1 MRITAIETV
10 HVGAYPN
17 ITFVEVHTNEGL
29 IGLGETFRTPRA
41 VAAQIHETVAPYL
54 LGKNPLTI
62 DAHSSVLLNPYL
74 GFGGSGVEI
83 RAASAVD
90 IALWDLWGKVL
101 NRPVHDLLG
110 GLTREKI
117 RVYNTCAGYAY
128 NQAGG
133 TRRLVTAD
141 SGDAPTAGPYEDQ
154 VAFTRRP
161 AELAQSLLDMGI
173 TAMKIWPFDPFA
185 MASGGRDI
193 SMKDLKAGLEPFRR
207 IREAVGDRMD
217 IMCEFHSLWN
227 LPTAVRIADAL
238 GEYNVY
244 WSEDPIKMIDLD
256 VLADYRRRVRIPV
269 CASETL
275 ATRQVFRDLLAR
287 QAVDYVMLD
296 LGWCGGLSE
305 AKKIAAIA
313 ESWLRPIAPHDC
325 TGPVVLIAS
334 LHLALNAPNALFQEV
349 VRAYYTDWYK
359 ELVTELPRI
368 ENGEAHAMTGPGLGT
383 ALLPDLKQR
392 PDVTVQRSAIRSG

>member
-1 MRITAIETV
+1 MRITAIETI

-17 ITFVEVHTNEGL
+17 ITFVEVHTDEGL
-29 IGLGETFRTPRA
+29 TGLGETFRTPKT

-54 LGKNPLTI
+54 LGKDPLTI
-62 DAHSSVLLNPYL
+62 DAHSNPLLDPYL
-74 GFGGSGVEI
+74 GFASTSAEI

-90 IALWDLWGKVL
+90 IALWDLWGKAL
-101 NRPVHDLLG
+101 GRPVYELLG
-110 GLTREKI
+110 GPTREKI

-133 TRRLVTAD
+133 ARRVVTARR
-141 SGDAPTAGPYEDQ
+141 GDEPVAGPYDDQ
-154 VAFTRRP
+154 VAFTRQP

-185 MASGGRDI
+185 IASGGRDI
-193 SMKDLKAGLEPFRR
+193 SAQDLQVGLEPFRK
-207 IREAVGDRMD
+207 IRTAVGNRID

-227 LPTAVRIADAL
+227 VPAAVRIAEAL
-238 GEYNVY
+238 AEYNVY
-244 WSEDPIKMIDLD
+244 WSEDPIKMVDLD
-256 VLADYRRRVRIPV
+256 ALADYRRRVRIPV

-275 ATRQVFRDLLAR
+275 ATRHAFRDLLAK
-287 QAVDYVMLD
+287 QAVDYVMFD

-305 AKKIAAIA
+305 AKKIAAMA
-313 ESWLRPIAPHDC
+313 EASLRPIAPHDC

-334 LHLALNAPNALFQEV
+334 LHLSLNAPNALFQEV
-349 VRAYYTDWYK
+349 VRAYYTGWYK

-368 ENGEAHAMTGPGLGT
+368 ENGEAYAMSGPGLGT
-383 ALLPDLKQR
+383 ALLPDLKR
-392 PDVTVQRSAIRSG
+392 RSDVTVQRSD

>member
-1 MRITAIETV
+1 MRITSIETI

-17 ITFVEVHTNEGL
+17 ITFVEVHTDEGL
-29 IGLGETFRTPRA
+29 TGLGETFRTPKT

-54 LGKNPLTI
+54 LGKDPLTI
-62 DAHSSVLLNPYL
+62 DAHSNVLLNPYL
-74 GFGGSGVEI
+74 GFASTGAEI

-90 IALWDLWGKVL
+90 IALWDLWGKAL
-101 NRPVHDLLG
+101 GRPVHELLG
-110 GLTREKI
+110 GLTRDRI

-133 TRRLVTAD
+133 TRRVVTATR
-141 SGDAPTAGPYEDQ
+141 GDEPAAGPYDDQ
-154 VAFTRRP
+154 VAFTRYP

-185 MASGGRDI
+185 IASAGRDI
-193 SMKDLKAGLEPFRR
+193 SAQDMAVGLEPFRK
-207 IREAVGDRMD
+207 IRAAVGNSID

-227 LPTAVRIADAL
+227 LPTAVRIAEAL
-238 GEYNVY
+238 AEYNVY
-244 WSEDPIKMIDLD
+244 WSEDPIKMVDFD
-256 VLADYRRRVRIPV
+256 ALADYRSRVRIPV

-275 ATRQVFRDLLAR
+275 ATRHAFRDLLAKR
-287 QAVDYVMLD
+287 AVDYVMFD

-305 AKKIAAIA
+305 AKKIAAMA
-313 ESWLRPIAPHDC
+313 EASLRPIAPHDC

-334 LHLALNAPNALFQEV
+334 LHLVLNAPNALFQEV
-349 VRAYYTDWYK
+349 VRAYYTGWYK

-368 ENGEAHAMTGPGLGT
+368 ENGEAHAMSGPGLGT
-383 ALLPDLKQR
+383 ALLPDLKR
-392 PDVTVQRSAIRSG
+392 RADVVVQRSELRH

>member
-1 MRITAIETV
+1 MRITAIETI

-17 ITFVEVHTNEGL
+17 ITFVEVHTDEGL
-29 IGLGETFRTPRA
+29 IGLGETFRTPKT

-54 LGKNPLTI
+54 LGKDPLTI
-62 DAHSSVLLNPYL
+62 EAHSNALLNPYL
-74 GFGGSGVEI
+74 GFASTSAEV

-90 IALWDLWGKVL
+90 IALWDLSGKAL
-101 NRPVHDLLG
+101 GRPVYELLG

-133 TRRLVTAD
+133 ARRVVTANRSD
-141 SGDAPTAGPYEDQ
+141 EPAAGPYDDQ
-154 VAFTRRP
+154 VAFTRQP

-185 MASGGRDI
+185 IASDGRDI
-193 SMKDLKAGLEPFRR
+193 SAQDLKTGLEPFRK
-207 IREAVGDRMD
+207 IRAAVGNGID

-227 LPTAVRIADAL
+227 LPTAVRIAQAL
-238 GEYNVY
+238 AEYSIY
-244 WSEDPIKMIDLD
+244 WSEDPIKMVDLD
-256 VLADYRRRVRIPV
+256 ALADYRGRVRIPV

-275 ATRQVFRDLLAR
+275 ATRHAFRDLLAK
-287 QAVDYVMLD
+287 QAVDYVMFD

-305 AKKIAAIA
+305 AKKIAAMA
-313 ESWLRPIAPHDC
+313 EASLRPIAPHDC

-349 VRAYYTDWYK
+349 VRAYYTGWYQ

-368 ENGEAHAMTGPGLGT
+368 ENGEAYAMSGPGLGT

-392 PDVTVQRSAIRSG
+392 PDVTVQRSELRH